1 MPRQRM
7 TTVRDTSTWIEII
20 ELIVTMAVTIWC
32 MLIEVQRANQ
42 PYLDQECSGIDWR
55 CPRGLDTACSK
66 IGCSLAHTPLKM
78 YEDFFVPPCAK
89 LRVYKFSSPDMPCLH
104 RENRHLA
111 GVRLLPSPQIQLG
124 WNSIWIYENSSS
136 YFLQV
141 SAINIWILELPW
153 KDNMYY

>member
-111 GVRLLPSPQIQLG
+111 ESSPPSFASNPTGLK
-124 WNSIWIYENSSS
+124 
-136 YFLQV
+136 FHL
-141 SAINIWILELPW
+141 NIWKLLIIFSASVSYKHLNIGTAVER
-153 KDNMYY
+153 